1 MREPVLAFHPL
12 SSLFPLIEVAE
23 FDALPTLGSS
33 VTKRHCMPLAQFAGP
48 ISGTPLRLPQRLEPG
63 RAAIDHRPSRTSLG
77 PACAIATRPFAIFPR
92 KIFRRRPVD
101 LLGTEYQVQVSHPAV
116 GRTAALRQ
124 ASAIARTR

>member
-1 MREPVLAFHPL
+1 MPEPVLAFHPL

-77 PACAIATRPFAIFPR
+77 PACAIATRPFAIFSKKNFSAPPR
-92 KIFRRRPVD
+92 
-101 LLGTEYQVQVSHPAV
+101 
-116 GRTAALRQ
+116 
-124 ASAIARTR
+124 